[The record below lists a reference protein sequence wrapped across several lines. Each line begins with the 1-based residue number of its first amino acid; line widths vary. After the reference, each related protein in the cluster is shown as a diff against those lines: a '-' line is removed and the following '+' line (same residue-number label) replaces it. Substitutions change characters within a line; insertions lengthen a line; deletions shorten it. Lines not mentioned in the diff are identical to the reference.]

1 MKPFVLISTRPEDDV
16 AEREHESVL
25 RFTGLDERDLRRV
38 RLEKEE
44 APVLRADEVSGVIL
58 AGSPFT
64 VSEPAET
71 KSALELATEPKLFS
85 VLDQVIAQDLP
96 FLGACYG
103 VGALGTHQGARI
115 DRTYGEELS
124 AVEVTLTEEGLA
136 DPLVRAAGLPPVF
149 TGLVGHKEAVHTL
162 PSTATVLATG
172 EACPVQMFRIGTRQY
187 ATQFHPEMDVPLLL
201 ERAARYQEHGYFDP
215 EQMDE
220 LFGALGQQ
228 HADEAPLLLRG
239 FAEHF
244 AR

>member
-1 MKPFVLISTRPEDDV
+1 MKPFVQIATRPEDDV
-16 AEREHESVL
+16 ALTERTAVL
-25 RFTGLDERDLRRV
+25 EFTGLAEDELIWARLDRDPFPDLRP
-38 RLEKEE
+38 E
-44 APVLRADEVSGVIL
+44 DISGIIL
-58 AGSPFT
+58 CGSPFT
-64 VSEPAET
+64 VSDPAEE
-71 KSALELATEPKLFS
+71 KSDAQVRAVREIFR
-85 VLDQVIAQDLP
+85 VLDEVIAHDVP

-103 VGALGTHQGARI
+103 IGTLGTHQGALI
-115 DRTYGEELS
+115 DRTYGEPLS
-124 AVEVTLTEEGLA
+124 AVEVTLTVDGAE
-136 DPLVRAAGLPPVF
+136 DPLIRAADLPETF

>member
-1 MKPFVLISTRPEDDV
+1 MKPFVLLSTRPEDDV
-16 AEREHESVL
+16 AARELESVR
-25 RFTGLDERDLRRV
+25 RFTGLAEEDLRWV
-38 RLEKEE
+38 RLERED
-44 APVLRADEVSGVIL
+44 PPTLRADEISGVIL

-71 KSALELATEPKLFS
+71 KSELELATEPKLFAL
-85 VLDQVIAQDLP
+85 LDQVMAQDVP

-115 DRTYGEELS
+115 DRTYGEEL
-124 AVEVTLTEEGLA
+124 AAIDVTLTEEGRE
-136 DPLVRAAGLPPVF
+136 DPLVRAAGLPDTF

-162 PSTATVLATG
+162 PASATVLATG
-172 EACPVQMFRIGTRQY
+172 TACPVQMFRIGTRQY

-201 ERAARYQEHGYFDP
+201 ERAARYREHGYYDP
-215 EQMDE
+215 AQMDE
-220 LFGALGQQ
+220 IFAALG
-228 HADEAPLLLRG
+228 HRSADEAPLLLRG